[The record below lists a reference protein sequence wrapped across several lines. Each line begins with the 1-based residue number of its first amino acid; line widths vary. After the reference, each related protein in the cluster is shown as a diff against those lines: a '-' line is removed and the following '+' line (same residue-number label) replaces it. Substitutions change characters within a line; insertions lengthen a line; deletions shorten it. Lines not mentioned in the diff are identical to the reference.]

1 MLILQSEKEK
11 IVENKNLRKLTALLP
26 QGELTQIA
34 QSKHEILFERDLIRA
49 EALKKISQFFTAN
62 SAK

>member
-1 MLILQSEKEK
+1 M
-11 IVENKNLRKLTALLP
+11 ENKNLRKLTALLP
-26 QGELTQIA
+26 RGELTQIA
-34 QSKHEILFERDLIRA
+34 QSKHEILFERDLIRS